1 MNNNPL
7 VSIITPC
14 YNGERFIHRFFDSII
29 KQTYNNIELIFIDDG
44 STDNTAIIA
53 KRYGDLLTE
62 KGVRFVY
69 CYQENKGQASAI
81 NKGLDLIRGD
91 YLTWPDSD
99 DWLDDRCIEIKVKL
113 FQEHPEWGMIC
124 CRTAAI
130 NECDA
135 EKGIYKMEY
144 IMERKSKDSKNFFLD
159 LILENDVYFAPGG
172 YMVRTRLLLS
182 ELKDNRIFEGK
193 GGQNWQ
199 LLLPIAYKY
208 ECGFIDD
215 ILYFYLLRT
224 DSHSR
229 NFGDLTHII
238 QRTYEHQTILEA
250 TVNNLKI
257 NISEKHSFLVIIE
270 KKYALKRYRLSM
282 ENGAKE
288 DKKMYYGEMKKHG
301 LVDYSTRLEYFRKT
315 NAFGYYA
322 LRIIHF
328 PNGIMRRIKNRLV
341 GC

>member
-81 NKGLDLIRGD
+81 NKGLDLIRGE

-182 ELKDNRIFEGK
+182 ELKDNRIFEG
-193 GGQNWQ
+193 
-199 LLLPIAYKY
+199 
-208 ECGFIDD
+208 
-215 ILYFYLLRT
+215 
-224 DSHSR
+224 
-229 NFGDLTHII
+229 
-238 QRTYEHQTILEA
+238 
-250 TVNNLKI
+250 
-257 NISEKHSFLVIIE
+257 
-270 KKYALKRYRLSM
+270 
-282 ENGAKE
+282 
-288 DKKMYYGEMKKHG
+288 
-301 LVDYSTRLEYFRKT
+301 
-315 NAFGYYA
+315 
-322 LRIIHF
+322 
-328 PNGIMRRIKNRLV
+328 
-341 GC
+341 